1 MEKFNVDLQPVG
13 RRVSV
18 PVGESL
24 LSAAQAAG
32 IALIAICGG
41 EGLCQECRVR
51 LVSGKLTPL
60 TLVEEA
66 SLEPADLENDFRLAC
81 QASPLSDVKIE
92 IPPESLTASQRLQVE
107 GQEEAVELDP
117 QVIPVEVALPPPS
130 LADLRDDLS
139 RLREGLALL
148 DHFTLSIGLP
158 VLVQFSELMRIQSWQ
173 GRLAMGRDGQ
183 VVSVLPSSLPLY
195 GFAVDVGTTKLAA
208 YLVNLEDGTI
218 ACRRGAMN
226 PQISY
231 GEDVV
236 ARIAY
241 ANQGE
246 SHRRT
251 LQTRLVETLN
261 GLLAD
266 LCAVARVTQGQV
278 VDAVIVGNTAM
289 HHLFAGLSVR
299 QLGQAPYVPA
309 LTEAVVLPASQ
320 VGLALAPGA
329 NVYLPPN
336 IAGYV
341 GADHV
346 SMLLATHAWE
356 MPGVTL
362 ALDIGTNT
370 EICLSTGKRL
380 LCCSCASGPAFEGA
394 HIQAGMR
401 AAAGAIERVQTIEG
415 SLLLSTIDGQPP
427 VGLCG
432 SGILDVVAELLANEV
447 IDVRGVFRKNAEGV
461 VPTERGGAFLLVPAL
476 KSGHHS
482 DILVTRKD
490 INEIQLAKAAIRA
503 GIEILLIEAGLKA
516 QDIEHFI
523 VAGAFGTYLYLPSA
537 VRIGM
542 FPDLPHERFHQVG
555 NAAGIGACQMLVSRT
570 RRAMADEILKRMEYI
585 ELTTHPV
592 FSDTFVEA
600 MALKRN

>member
-92 IPPESLTASQRLQVE
+92 IPPESLTASQRLQ
-107 GQEEAVELDP
+107 
-117 QVIPVEVALPPPS
+117 VEVALPPPS

-231 GEDVV
+231 GEAVV
-236 ARIAY
+236 ASIAY

-289 HHLFAGLSVR
+289 HNL
-299 QLGQAPYVPA
+299 
-309 LTEAVVLPASQ
+309 
-320 VGLALAPGA
+320 
-329 NVYLPPN
+329 
-336 IAGYV
+336 
-341 GADHV
+341 
-346 SMLLATHAWE
+346 
-356 MPGVTL
+356 
-362 ALDIGTNT
+362 
-370 EICLSTGKRL
+370 
-380 LCCSCASGPAFEGA
+380 
-394 HIQAGMR
+394 
-401 AAAGAIERVQTIEG
+401 
-415 SLLLSTIDGQPP
+415 
-427 VGLCG
+427 
-432 SGILDVVAELLANEV
+432 
-447 IDVRGVFRKNAEGV
+447 
-461 VPTERGGAFLLVPAL
+461 
-476 KSGHHS
+476 
-482 DILVTRKD
+482 
-490 INEIQLAKAAIRA
+490 
-503 GIEILLIEAGLKA
+503 
-516 QDIEHFI
+516 
-523 VAGAFGTYLYLPSA
+523 VAG
-537 VRIGM
+537 
-542 FPDLPHERFHQVG
+542 
-555 NAAGIGACQMLVSRT
+555 VSLSL
-570 RRAMADEILKRMEYI
+570 IHI
-585 ELTTHPV
+585 
-592 FSDTFVEA
+592 
-600 MALKRN
+600 

>member
-1 MEKFNVDLQPVG
+1 MP
-13 RRVSV
+13 S
-18 PVGESL
+18 
-24 LSAAQAAG
+24 
-32 IALIAICGG
+32 
-41 EGLCQECRVR
+41 
-51 LVSGKLTPL
+51 
-60 TLVEEA
+60 
-66 SLEPADLENDFRLAC
+66 
-81 QASPLSDVKIE
+81 
-92 IPPESLTASQRLQVE
+92 
-107 GQEEAVELDP
+107 
-117 QVIPVEVALPPPS
+117 ALP
-130 LADLRDDLS
+130 L
-139 RLREGLALL
+139 
-148 DHFTLSIGLP
+148 F
-158 VLVQFSELMRIQSWQ
+158 
-173 GRLAMGRDGQ
+173 
-183 VVSVLPSSLPLY
+183 

-208 YLVNLEDGTI
+208 YLVSLETGAI
-218 ACRRGAMN
+218 VGKQGAMN
-226 PQISY
+226 PQIGY

-241 ANQGE
+241 ANQGD
-246 SHRRT
+246 SHRQT
-251 LQTRLVETLN
+251 LQARLVETLN

-266 LCAVARVTQGQV
+266 LCAASGVTRAQV

-329 NVYLPPN
+329 SIYLPPN

-380 LCCSCASGPAFEGA
+380 LSCSCASGPAFEGA

-401 AAAGAIERVQTIEG
+401 AAPGAIERVQTIQG
-415 SLLLSTIDGQPP
+415 SLHLSTIDGKPP

-432 SGILDVVAELLANEV
+432 SGILDVVAELLANGV
-447 IDVRGVFRKNAEGV
+447 IDTRGVFQKNADGV
-461 VPTERGGAFLLVPAL
+461 IPTDRGGAYLLVPAQQ
-476 KSGHHS
+476 SGHNT

-490 INEIQLAKAAIRA
+490 VNEIQLAKAAIRA
-503 GIEILLIEAGLKA
+503 GVEILLIEAGLNA

-523 VAGAFGTYLYLPSA
+523 VAGAFGTYLYLPNA

-542 FPDLPHERFHQVG
+542 FPDLPHERFQQVG
-555 NAAGIGACQMLVSRT
+555 NAAGIGACQMLVSRQK
-570 RRAMADEILKRMEYI
+570 RGMAAEILKRMEYV
-585 ELTTHPV
+585 ELTTHPQ
-592 FSDTFVEA
+592 FSDTFVDT

>member
-1 MEKFNVDLQPVG
+1 MLKFNVDLEPVG
-13 RRVSV
+13 KRVTV
-18 PVGESL
+18 PTGDTI

-51 LVSGKLTPL
+51 LMSGTLTPL
-60 TLVEEA
+60 SLVEEA
-66 SLEPADLENDFRLAC
+66 CLEPAELENGFRLAC
-81 QASPLSDVKIE
+81 QASPLSDIKIE
-92 IPPESLTASQRLQVE
+92 IPPESLTAAQRLQVE
-107 GQEEAVELDP
+107 GHEEAVELDP
-117 QVIPVEVALPPPS
+117 QVIPLEVALPSPS
-130 LADLRDDLS
+130 LTDMRDDLS
-139 RLREGLALL
+139 RLR
-148 DHFTLSIGLP
+148 DTLSFQGQHSLSVDLP
-158 VLVQFSELMRIQSWQ
+158 VLVQFSEQMRLQDWQ
-173 GRLAMGRDGQ
+173 GRLALWKDGR
-183 VVSVLPSSLPLY
+183 VVSVLPAGEALY

-208 YLVNLEDGTI
+208 YLVNLESGETVGKQ
-218 ACRRGAMN
+218 GAMN
-226 PQISY
+226 PQIAY

-246 SHRRT
+246 NHRRT
-251 LQTRLVETLN
+251 LQSRLVDTLN

-266 LCAVARVTQGQV
+266 LSQAALVTRAQV

-309 LTEAVVLPASQ
+309 LTESVTFPASQ

-329 NVYLPPN
+329 MVYLPPN

-380 LCCSCASGPAFEGA
+380 LSCSCASGPAFEGA

-401 AAAGAIERVQTIEG
+401 AAPGAIERVQTIHG
-415 SLLLSTIDGQPP
+415 DLNFSTIDNLPP

-432 SGILDVVAELLANEV
+432 SGILDAVAELLANEV
-447 IDVRGVFRKNAEGV
+447 IDSRGVFNKKARGV
-461 VPTERGGAFLLVPAL
+461 IPAERGGAFLLAPAQ
-476 KSGHHS
+476 KTGHGS
-482 DILVTRKD
+482 DIYVTRKD

-503 GIEILLIEAGLKA
+503 GVEILLIEAGLHA

-555 NAAGIGACQMLVSRT
+555 NAAGIGACQMLVSGHK
-570 RRAMADEILKRMEYI
+570 RAMATEILKRMEYV
-585 ELTTHPV
+585 ELTTHPR
-592 FSDTFVEA
+592 FSDTFVDTMSLA
-600 MALKRN
+600 RN

>member
-1 MEKFNVDLQPVG
+1 MDLQPVG

-66 SLEPADLENDFRLAC
+66 SLEPADLENGFRLAC

-401 AAAGAIERVQTIEG
+401 AAAGAIERVQTIQG

-432 SGILDVVAELLANEV
+432 SGILDVVAELLANGV